1 MTRIKVIG
9 FDVLPELY
17 AFDPYFGAIYSSAQ
31 AKKSAQYTVHDGFLF
46 RRSQL
51 YIPDCSI
58 RELIIME
65 IHNEGQRGR
74 DKSVEILLRHYF

>member
-1 MTRIKVIG
+1 LG

-17 AFDPYFGAIYSSAQ
+17 GFDPYFGAIYSSAQ
-31 AKKSAQYTVHDGFLF
+31 AKFAQYTVHDGFLF

-65 IHNEGQRGR
+65 IHNEGHRGR
-74 DKSVEILLRHYF
+74 DKSVEILL